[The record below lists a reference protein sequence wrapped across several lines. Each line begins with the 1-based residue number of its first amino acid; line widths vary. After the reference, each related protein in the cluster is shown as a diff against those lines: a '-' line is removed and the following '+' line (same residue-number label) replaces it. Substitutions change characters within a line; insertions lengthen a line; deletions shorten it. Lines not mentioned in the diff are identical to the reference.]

1 MPEQLL
7 TVLKI
12 CLLVLLYLFFLRV
25 LRAVWAEVNPPKV
38 VTDPSQAAPAP
49 PRVRQ
54 KPSRSVR
61 KAAASPTKLAV
72 IEPVER
78 AGTEFA
84 IGPEITI
91 GRSSGCSIVFD
102 EQYVSQ
108 VHTRLFQRE
117 GQVFAEDLGSTNG
130 TWVNGVRAMGQMPA
144 RLGDRLQIGNVI
156 LELR

>member
-25 LRAVWAEVNPPKV
+25 LRAVWAEVNPPKMATDAPKAPLTQV
-38 VTDPSQAAPAP
+38 V
-49 PRVRQ
+49 PRPR
-54 KPSRSVR
+54 PSRAAR
-61 KAAASPTKLAV
+61 KAAPNPTKLLV
-72 IEPVER
+72 VEPAER
-78 AGTEFA
+78 AGTEFV
-84 IGPEITI
+84 IGPELTV

-108 VHTRLFQRE
+108 VHTRVFVRE
-117 GQVFAEDLGSTNG
+117 GQVYVEDLGSTNG
-130 TWVNGVRAMGQMPA
+130 TWVNGVRVAGQMPA
-144 RLGDRLQIGNVI
+144 GLGDRVQIGNVI